1 MQYLT
6 NQHGEPLGVF
16 LTMDEWDSFRR
27 QTDMSYEE
35 WERKAVLKALCSLDA
50 GKIMPDDD
58 VRARFAGLGATLG

>member
-6 NQHGEPLGVF
+6 NQQGEPLGVF

>member
-1 MQYLT
+1 
-6 NQHGEPLGVF
+6 
-16 LTMDEWDSFRR
+16 MDEWDSFRR